1 MQAYMMIALA
11 MKYYAFVLSSPKKI
25 IDSVRRV
32 VQKAVPGPLNP
43 KSLPNGGQMVKMA
56 KLLLTHRRLQ
66 YAICKG
72 LALAASLTCLFLM
85 LFGAYEIRGGS
96 HGRWGIVW
104 SSLPLL
110 LTLCF
115 LALSVYNMDD
125 IQGARGHTQ
134 ESTFLSLLQPCSS
147 VLETL
152 AIIPQVSLRLP
163 KGRAGVSITTV
174 LHFALRGAAAV
185 LPSLIWLSRLKHG
198 SLRIDQLGEMLMT
211 FSTLTPGSLETFRHL
226 VIACCGILYLVG
238 LWRLC
243 VGRRWL
249 LAALAALA
257 AVGVQLSGVMGPE
270 GVGSLQE
277 RFAVDASEAYDYMLL
292 TQICS
297 IAALFVLGGTHF
309 IQGVC
314 LVAITF
320 MHSAGLLPT
329 SFSEAKQRIKAR
341 LA

>member
-1 MQAYMMIALA
+1 
-11 MKYYAFVLSSPKKI
+11 
-25 IDSVRRV
+25 
-32 VQKAVPGPLNP
+32 
-43 KSLPNGGQMVKMA
+43 
-56 KLLLTHRRLQ
+56 
-66 YAICKG
+66 
-72 LALAASLTCLFLM
+72 
-85 LFGAYEIRGGS
+85 
-96 HGRWGIVW
+96 
-104 SSLPLL
+104 
-110 LTLCF
+110 
-115 LALSVYNMDD
+115 
-125 IQGARGHTQ
+125 
-134 ESTFLSLLQPCSS
+134 
-147 VLETL
+147 
-152 AIIPQVSLRLP
+152 
-163 KGRAGVSITTV
+163 
-174 LHFALRGAAAV
+174 
-185 LPSLIWLSRLKHG
+185 
-198 SLRIDQLGEMLMT
+198 
-211 FSTLTPGSLETFRHL
+211 
-226 VIACCGILYLVG
+226 VG

-341 LA
+341 LAHLKTLWNA